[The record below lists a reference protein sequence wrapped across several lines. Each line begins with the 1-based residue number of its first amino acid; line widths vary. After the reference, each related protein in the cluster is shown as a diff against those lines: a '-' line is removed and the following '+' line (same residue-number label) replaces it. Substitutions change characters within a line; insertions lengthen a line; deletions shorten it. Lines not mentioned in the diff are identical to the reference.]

1 MNNNNVTILNYF
13 GLDNT
18 YNPFTDENSFSVVE
32 NIDFKIPL
40 KEPFINS
47 NYVAVSTGLLTTSLS
62 FLNDCVFQI
71 LDPLNGN
78 VISELKNIIGELGN
92 DRYMP
97 NENEIFWFNKDS
109 LRGTF
114 FLHKNYASKILRV
127 VSGRFI
133 TTAITSSVLNDI
145 FERTIGV
152 PSYIENINSRLK
164 DIEDNSTFIITENI
178 TKTSSGA
185 NTWKL
190 NIRDD
195 LEYLQVCATVNY
207 SGSFNQKGNWAIGL
221 FQKSSDINTLFKAP
235 FIGWQITPNQN
246 YYFGGRFETNFTY
259 KADLANLTW
268 YPFIDTTVF
277 AMNVGSNSITASAT
291 IYYLVK
297 KKVN

>member
-1 MNNNNVTILNYF
+1 MNNNNGTILNYF
-13 GLDNT
+13 GLANT

-114 FLHKNYASKILRV
+114 FYIKIML
-127 VSGRFI
+127 
-133 TTAITSSVLNDI
+133 
-145 FERTIGV
+145 
-152 PSYIENINSRLK
+152 LK
-164 DIEDNSTFIITENI
+164 
-178 TKTSSGA
+178 
-185 NTWKL
+185 
-190 NIRDD
+190 
-195 LEYLQVCATVNY
+195 Y
-207 SGSFNQKGNWAIGL
+207 
-221 FQKSSDINTLFKAP
+221 
-235 FIGWQITPNQN
+235 
-246 YYFGGRFETNFTY
+246 
-259 KADLANLTW
+259 
-268 YPFIDTTVF
+268 
-277 AMNVGSNSITASAT
+277 
-291 IYYLVK
+291 
-297 KKVN
+297 